1 MKKIFKKL
9 RVLSIVL
16 LSFLLAVSVI
26 CCNNTTTPGNCGTT
40 SGTTGGNTGGN
51 TSTTPTLQSQIDSAT
66 AGSTV
71 TLNSSNTGTSIV
83 INEAL
88 TVDGNNISGL
98 TVVVNSNVNNS
109 VRLRNFSNAN
119 ITVANA
125 TNSRMARIAADN
137 TSESTDRFSKIGDG
151 DLPLHIEG
159 CTINKLDLEKE
170 VALYLEN
177 GEKKSTIT
185 ELSLKEG
192 VEEFSFIEFDENGKE
207 VADKTA
213 TPSDAK
219 SKVEKLII
227 EDDGL
232 EKINLIG
239 GVISDVDFAVGVTAS
254 DIGSLKYDK
263 EFADQFGANAKQD
276 FLDVIPT
283 AQKEDVAIAKHASNS
298 GVYKFTMTRD
308 EFNTYNGNI
317 TIIFMTDTQKD
328 TITSHQ
334 GNFTYWTGAEGSST
348 LETVAT
354 YTNPVYAA
362 IPAGHFKINETA
374 SNGLKS
380 VQGSE
385 FAYGDYAHA
394 AANGHPHWLERE
406 DIVVLSHYRNY
417 NKEAFIVDLGSS
429 TVDIYVNTAAI
440 KKSDLVVCVG
450 STGDEDPN
458 AEYGSKISE
467 MDLSN
472 YTPYLAVN
480 RNTNGQ
486 ISFGPSDTVTL
497 NGNTAFVSSSNDL
510 PYSQSLKMSN
520 NDLFYAIFAMSSGTY
535 PAGVSNV
542 AYPNIAVP
550 AGSHHP
556 FEDYLNE

>member
-1 MKKIFKKL
+1 MKKILKKV

-16 LSFLLAVSVI
+16 LSIALAVSVLG
-26 CCNNTTTPGNCGTT
+26 CPSEGGQPSGGGTT
-40 SGTTGGNTGGN
+40 F
-51 TSTTPTLQSQIDSAT
+51 QSQIDNAT
-66 AGSTV
+66 AGSSV
-71 TLNSSNTGTSIV
+71 TLNRNYSGNSIT
-83 INEAL
+83 INKAL
-88 TVDGNNISGL
+88 TVDGNGIENL
-98 TVVVNSNVNNS
+98 TITIASNVSNN
-109 VRLRNFSNAN
+109 VTLRNFRNAN
-119 ITVANA
+119 VTVASS
-125 TNSRMARIAADN
+125 SRMALDNRMARTANDTEEADK
-137 TSESTDRFSKIGDG
+137 FAKIGDG

-159 CTINKLDLEKE
+159 CTIEKLDLGKD

-177 GEKKSTIT
+177 GDEKSIIE

-192 VEEFSFIEFDENGKE
+192 VVDFSFIEFDENGKE

-213 TPSDAK
+213 TATAEK
-219 SKVEKLII
+219 SKIEKLSI
-227 EDDGL
+227 EDDGIA
-232 EKINLIG
+232 KINLIG
-239 GVISDVDFAVGVTAS
+239 GVISDVDFADGVTAS

-263 EFADQFGANAKQD
+263 EFADQFGNEAKTAL
-276 FLDVIPT
+276 LDAVPAT
-283 AQKEDVAIAKHASNS
+283 NKEDVGVAKHASAS

-317 TIIFMTDTQKD
+317 TIVFMTGSQKD

-334 GNFTYWTGAEGSST
+334 GNFTYWTGTEGSST

-354 YTNPVYAA
+354 YATPVYAA
-362 IPAGHFKINETA
+362 IPAGHFKVNETTT
-374 SNGLKS
+374 NGLKS

-450 STGDEDPN
+450 SIGDEDPK

-480 RNTNGQ
+480 RNTSGE
-486 ISFGPSDTVTL
+486 ISFSPDDTVTL
-497 NGNTAFVSSSNDL
+497 NGNTAFVSCSNDL
-510 PYSQSLKMSN
+510 PYFQSLKMSN
-520 NDLFYAIFAMSSGTY
+520 NDLFYAIFAMSSGSY
-535 PAGVSNV
+535 PAGTSNV

>member
-1 MKKIFKKL
+1 MKKILKKV

-16 LSFLLAVSVI
+16 LSIALAVTVLGCPSEGGSP
-26 CCNNTTTPGNCGTT
+26 NNGGTT
-40 SGTTGGNTGGN
+40 F
-51 TSTTPTLQSQIDSAT
+51 QSQIDAAAT
-66 AGSTV
+66 GSTV
-71 TLNSSNTGTSIV
+71 TLDRNNTGSSIT
-83 INEAL
+83 INKAL
-88 TVDGNNISGL
+88 TVNGNQVENLSIIIA
-98 TVVVNSNVNNS
+98 SNVSNS
-109 VRLRNFSNAN
+109 VTLQNFVNASVS
-119 ITVANA
+119 VASGSSSHRA
-125 TNSRMARIAADN
+125 NSRLARTAND
-137 TSESTDRFSKIGDG
+137 SGSDSRDSFDKIGDG
-151 DLPLHIEG
+151 DFPLHIEG
-159 CTINKLDLEKE
+159 CSIDRLDLGKD

-177 GEKKSTIT
+177 GDKKSTIE
-185 ELSLKEG
+185 ELNLRDG
-192 VEEFSFIEFDENGKE
+192 VQEFSFIEFDENGNE
-207 VADKTA
+207 NRDRAATDTA
-213 TPSDAK
+213 AK
-219 SKVEKLII
+219 SRIEMLNI
-227 EDDGL
+227 EDDGVA
-232 EKINLIG
+232 KINLIG

-472 YTPYLAVN
+472 YTPYLAVS